1 MGRCIV
7 CGRVDTNEII
17 LGLVALVLIIFSLVV
32 SIVVPRRDA
41 GFPGRS
47 LRTFVLIAALLS
59 AGVLASVEVLGEAH
73 EGAHAEAGEVA
84 TGEEGQQSTEPV
96 PETVTGAAEGEG
108 EGAATTGAAEEPAGD
123 PAAGQQVFQDAGCVA
138 CHTLAAAGATGTVG
152 PSLDETKPPYD
163 LVIDRVTNGMGAMP
177 AFRDQLTEQ
186 QIQDVATF
194 VVASTTG

>member
-1 MGRCIV
+1 M
-7 CGRVDTNEII
+7 DTNEII
-17 LGLVALVLIIFSLVV
+17 LGLFALVLIIFSLVV

-47 LRTFVLIAALLS
+47 LRTFVLIAALLA

-84 TGEEGQQSTEPV
+84 TGEEGQQGTEPA
-96 PETVTGAAEGEG
+96 PETGTGAEGG
-108 EGAATTGAAEEPAGD
+108 GAATTGAAEGPAGD
-123 PAAGQQVFQDAGCVA
+123 AAAGKQVFESAGCVA

-152 PSLDETKPPYD
+152 PNLDEAKPPYD
-163 LVIDRVTNGMGAMP
+163 LVVERVTNGKGPMP
-177 AFRDQLTEQ
+177 AFKDQLSEQ
-186 QIQDVATF
+186 QIQDVAAF